1 MAERKQVE
9 DAHKEGGEQT
19 VEFREPSGGAGRTAD
34 GGIRTPTSRST
45 MGSVVSPSLST
56 LAQDNAETTSLP
68 DSNSSKKK
76 KKKKKKGISKA
87 AKEEEGYEET
97 STNSKESRED
107 TLAMLLNMTLELQ
120 SQIRTMQEDRPAS
133 SVNRQVDEKY
143 RRDSIAVVS
152 KEAVNNVVRALVP
165 VPEEEKTKKASV
177 YAIIDLQTKMN
188 ELMNQGIHTSI
199 INYLSKSVL
208 QKILLWLSLGNC
220 QEAGLYGY
228 DFVTIEDLNKLSES
242 DIESILILMIRPN
255 EKGML
260 IKIMKDVR
268 VFVSQHSI
276 NVSRPLY
283 LQLKTIFQAV
293 LEYLHTYEKIYKM
306 MSGEIGMLV
315 NGVVIGENANTCIDT
330 MSKIQSDA
338 KNPETHDAILK
349 LTLVHGEI
357 IPLRLYNLIKGDP
370 ARGPGALVLKT
381 AEMIEKLHPRRAES
395 NGTSGPAIVKPVGKN
410 PTHPYHTHLCRYPG
424 VKVEFGKV
432 LLETMRHNL
441 NIAVSV
447 HDGVIQPFLAMMM
460 PDVGTSKAG
469 RTVNM
474 LGALLTMDE
483 GCDEREGILESLE
496 NTGNDGEHVQHC
508 CFLEDELA
516 KAKEVA
522 RESEL
527 KCQELTAAEH
537 SRIYNLVN
545 GSAPVKIPTG
555 FQNQHRTNATSSKT
569 ILKRSDKPC
578 FAEAKARGSCTRGS
592 LCRYSH
598 LEKDLEELRRN
609 PVAASNLHVLGEL
622 EGIPAAYDAAAESF
636 SEQY

>member
-1 MAERKQVE
+1 MAEREQVE

-45 MGSVVSPSLST
+45 MGSVVSPSLSS
-56 LAQDNAETTSLP
+56 LVQGNAETTGLP
-68 DSNSSKKK
+68 DPNSSKKK
-76 KKKKKKGISKA
+76 RKKKKVNGKASK
-87 AKEEEGYEET
+87 EDEGYEDK
-97 STNSKESRED
+97 SIDSKDSRED

-120 SQIRTMQEDRPAS
+120 SQIRNMQEDRPAS
-133 SVNRQVDEKY
+133 SVKHQVDEKF

-165 VPEEEKTKKASV
+165 VPEEEKTKKATV

-220 QEAGLYGY
+220 QEAGLNGY

-242 DIESILILMIRPN
+242 DIESILVLMIRPN

-260 IKIMKDVR
+260 IKVMKDIR
-268 VFVSQHSI
+268 VFVSQH
-276 NVSRPLY
+276 NVNVNRPLY
-283 LQLKTIFQAV
+283 LQLKTTFQAV

-315 NGVVIGENANTCIDT
+315 NGVLIGENDNTCIDT
-330 MSKIQSDA
+330 MSKVQSDS

-349 LTLVHGEI
+349 LTLVQGEI
-357 IPLRLYNLIKGDP
+357 LPLRLYNLIKGDP

-381 AEMIEKLHPRRAES
+381 SEMIEKLHPRRAEL
-395 NGTSGPAIVKPVGKN
+395 NGKPMPAIVKPVAKKE
-410 PTHPYHTHLCRYPG
+410 TQHYHTHLCRYPG

-460 PDVGTSKAG
+460 PDAGTSKAG

-474 LGALLTMDE
+474 LGALMTMDE
-483 GCDEREGILESLE
+483 GCDEREDLLESLE

-537 SRIYNLVN
+537 SRIYNMVN

-555 FQNQHRTNATSSKT
+555 FQSQHRTNATPSKT
-569 ILKRSDKPC
+569 ILKRSNKPC
-578 FAEAKARGSCTRGS
+578 FAEAKQRGSCTRGS

-598 LEKDLEELRRN
+598 LEKDLEELRKN
-609 PVAASNLHVLGEL
+609 PVAASNFHVLGEL